1 MEADNVV
8 MFALKILTRW
18 MDGQKPLPEE
28 IKRLRSCMPEMAH
41 VAPDE
46 LACAVVREHQKRF
59 WQDSS
64 DDQPFAPSSQ
74 SRL

>member
-1 MEADNVV
+1 MEADNV

-28 IKRLRSCMPEMAH
+28 IERLQSYMPEMSH
-41 VAPDE
+41 VAPDQ
-46 LACAVVREHQKRF
+46 LACAVVREHQKRI
-59 WQDSS
+59 WQGS
-64 DDQPFAPSSQ
+64 DHQPFAPASQ